1 MPNEESLS
9 VDQLKVD
16 RHIKL
21 KSSIGKIDVHCSD
34 TVCGAWLTAGNTS
47 ASVYVERDGGATIA
61 LYPKSGGV
69 PFAISKHGIQLP
81 TDSYSERPL
90 ILSWNDLKRIA
101 AAFKSQ

>member
-1 MPNEESLS
+1 MPNKESLS

-61 LYPKSGGV
+61 LYPDQKGF
-69 PFAISKHGIQLP
+69 PFAITKHGIQLP
-81 TDSYSERPL
+81 TDSTKDRPVFV
-90 ILSWNDLKRIA
+90 SWDKLKEIA
-101 AAFKSQ
+101 GKFIYT